1 MKRLP
6 FIALIVLSIIIFS
19 NSSTANKNNKIVLTS
34 FYPMYIMAINI
45 ADNVPGIKIVNMTK
59 PQTGCLHDYQ
69 LTPHD
74 MQSLANAW
82 VFVINGGGMESFIDK
97 AIKQQPKLKIIN
109 ASKGIQFIKNNHNHE
124 NHTEHKHNGQEEEFN
139 PHVWVSI
146 SCAIDQVKNIR
157 DELMKLDS
165 ANADAYRNNADT
177 YITKLEVLKSKMHA
191 GLSEISS
198 RNIIT
203 FHEAFPY
210 FAREFNL
217 NIVAVI
223 EREPGSEPSAGELAQ
238 TVAIVKGHKVKAL
251 FAEPQYSAKAAQTIA
266 RETGSTLYTLDPAVT
281 GEMTRDSYLQIMNR
295 NLGVLQKALK

>member
-1 MKRLP
+1 
-6 FIALIVLSIIIFS
+6 
-19 NSSTANKNNKIVLTS
+19 
-34 FYPMYIMAINI
+34 
-45 ADNVPGIKIVNMTK
+45 MTK

-82 VFVINGGGMESFIDK
+82 VFVINGGGMESFIEK

-109 ASKGIQFIKNNHNHE
+109 ASKGIQLIQTNHNHE
-124 NHTEHKHNGQEEEFN
+124 NHAEHKHNGHEEESN

-157 DELMKLDS
+157 DELIKLDS
-165 ANADAYRNNADT
+165 VNADAYKNNAEA

-191 GLSEISS
+191 GLSGISS

-238 TVAIVKGHKVKAL
+238 TVAIVKKHKVKAL

-281 GEMTRDSYLQIMNR
+281 GEMTRDSYLQIMGR
-295 NLGVLQKALK
+295 NLEVLQKALK